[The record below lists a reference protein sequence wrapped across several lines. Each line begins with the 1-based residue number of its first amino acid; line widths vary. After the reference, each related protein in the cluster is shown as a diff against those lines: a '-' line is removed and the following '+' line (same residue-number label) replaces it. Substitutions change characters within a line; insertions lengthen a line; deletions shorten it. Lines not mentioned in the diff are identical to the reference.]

1 MKLFSEQM
9 CKYYRQ
15 DFGIQTQVFRFHNV
29 CGPHGAWEGGREK
42 APAAICRK
50 IIEAK
55 QSGKH
60 EIDVWGDGNQTRS
73 FMYIDDC
80 ITGLD
85 LLMATDYSGP
95 LNLGRSELVTIN
107 QLIDLIEKIADI
119 EVTRNY
125 QLDKPQGVRGRNSD
139 NTSIKNI
146 LNWEPR
152 IDLETGL
159 KQTYDWI
166 YSQILSE

>member
-1 MKLFSEQM
+1 
-9 CKYYRQ
+9 
-15 DFGIQTQVFRFHNV
+15 
-29 CGPHGAWEGGREK
+29 
-42 APAAICRK
+42 
-50 IIEAK
+50 
-55 QSGKH
+55 
-60 EIDVWGDGNQTRS
+60 
-73 FMYIDDC
+73 MYIDDC